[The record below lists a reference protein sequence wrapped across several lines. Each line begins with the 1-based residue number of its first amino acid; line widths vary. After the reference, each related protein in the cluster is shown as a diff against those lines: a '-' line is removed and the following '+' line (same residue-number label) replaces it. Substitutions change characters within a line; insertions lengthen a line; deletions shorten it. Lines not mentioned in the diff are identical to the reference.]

1 MQRSSL
7 CAPQKL
13 LSQTNNP
20 AACIQDQ
27 RVRTYLHFNT
37 RCVPSMA
44 YRGRPRCRI
53 TSSSPPKTNQK
64 TLHLGHLTCSCRS
77 LTLKS
82 DCTYYILSR
91 LSVSLGER
99 WVLRIAPVITP
110 IIFALN
116 FLLLWLLLF
125 SVCFLVCLSL
135 RA

>member
-13 LSQTNNP
+13 PSQTNNP

-64 TLHLGHLTCSCRS
+64 ALHLGHLTCSCRS

-82 DCTYYILSR
+82 DCTYYILSCPSMSR
-91 LSVSLGER
+91 GER
-99 WVLRIAPVITP
+99 RVWRTMLVITP
-110 IIFALN
+110 IIFALT
-116 FLLLWLLLF
+116 FFLLWLLLF
-125 SVCFLVCLSL
+125 SGY
-135 RA
+135 